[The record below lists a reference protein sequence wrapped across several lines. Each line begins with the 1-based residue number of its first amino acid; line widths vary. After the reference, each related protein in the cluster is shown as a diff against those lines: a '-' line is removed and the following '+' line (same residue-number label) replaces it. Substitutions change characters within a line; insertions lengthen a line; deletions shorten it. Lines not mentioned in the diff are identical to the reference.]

1 MEDKNI
7 LKEKFEKIK
16 SMGWVK
22 SIGYSYGGVGKTF
35 EHLIGKEI
43 DNFEIP
49 DFGQIEIK
57 SQHSCIREYIS
68 LFSYAPESNWIF
80 EIKRIHSLYAY
91 PDEQDKSNK
100 VLNKPICV
108 NKKTKVGEHYQFM
121 LKVDK
126 INRKINL
133 VVLDSMDNVIENE
146 SYWSFDTIEE
156 KLLRKMK
163 YLAYIIA
170 DRRYIN
176 YAEYFK
182 YNQINFYQLRN
193 FETFLE
199 LMNKGLIRVCFRIGV
214 FKGNYRTGEIHDHG
228 TTFQLRREALELLY
242 KKLY

>member
-1 MEDKNI
+1 MEEKNI
-7 LKEKFEKIK
+7 LKEKFEEIK
-16 SMGWVK
+16 NMGWVK

-35 EHLIGKEI
+35 EQLIGKEI

-49 DFGQIEIK
+49 DFGRIEIK
-57 SQHSCIREYIS
+57 SQHSCIKEYIS

-91 PDEQDKSNK
+91 PDSNDKSIK
-100 VLNKPICV
+100 TLNRAICV
-108 NKKTKVGEHYQFM
+108 NRKTMVGDNYKFM
-121 LKVDK
+121 LKIDN
-126 INRKINL
+126 INRKIYL
-133 VVLDSMDNVIENE
+133 VVFDSQDNIIENE

-176 YAEYFK
+176 HAEYFK
-182 YNQINFYQLRN
+182 YNQIDFYQLGN

-199 LMNKGLIRVCFRIGV
+199 LMNKGLIRICFRIGV
-214 FKGNYRTGEIHDHG
+214 FKGNYRNGEIHDHG
-228 TTFQLRREALELLY
+228 TIFQLKKEALELLFE
-242 KKLY
+242 KW